1 MSADV
6 AYRRYRRRILAW
18 GAAALLAAFA
28 IGATVTM
35 TRVENDLEGRLVAEL
50 DEVGV
55 TGIRVSFSGQDG
67 TLTCTTPLEGSEDLA
82 SLHEVASAAEVMR
95 GVRRVD
101 VVPGCRVADGDDGD
115 DDGAGDDGDDG
126 NGAGE
131 LAGDAPTTS
140 LGGNTDRTVPELI
153 AADRRFSVLRRL
165 LEETGVTV
173 PSVDAPITFF
183 APSNEAFEALSEH
196 EIARLGASPDLLLA
210 ILEQHVVGELLL
222 LEDVEEGQLATAS
235 GADIPVYRNVDQA
248 DAVTLRS
255 AGTTAGV
262 SDGGILVSDGVVHV
276 VDGLL
281 IPARVRLTPVDPEV
295 EAETRAAA
303 LQIDLDALTESTQ
316 LGFAPGGFEVSF
328 LSGPTL
334 DRVAEAIIGRPGSTV
349 VVRGHTDSGGD
360 ELDNFLVSTA
370 RANAVLEQL
379 VLRGVPRPTLRA
391 EGAGAAE
398 PVRVGGVEVRV
409 ASRRVDFLVETE

>member
-6 AYRRYRRRILAW
+6 SYRRYRRRILAW
-18 GAAALLAAFA
+18 GAAALLGAFA

-35 TRVENDLEGRLVAEL
+35 TRVEDDLEGRLVSEL
-50 DEVGV
+50 DDAGV

-67 TLTCTTPLEGSEDLA
+67 TLTCTTPLDASEDLA

-101 VVPGCRVADGDDGD
+101 VVPGCRVAD
-115 DDGAGDDGDDG
+115 DGAGDDGDVGADG
-126 NGAGE
+126 NAANE
-131 LAGDAPTTS
+131 LAGDVSTTT
-140 LGGNTDRTVPELI
+140 LDGTTDRTVLELI
-153 AADRRFSVLRRL
+153 AADPRFSVVRRL

-173 PSVDAPITFF
+173 PTVGALATFF
-183 APSNEAFEALSEH
+183 APSNEAFDALSED
-196 EIARLGASPDLLLA
+196 EISLLGASPDLLLA

-222 LEDVEEGQLATAS
+222 LEDVEGGPLATAS
-235 GADIPVYRNVDQA
+235 GADVAVSRDVDQG

-255 AGTTAGV
+255 AGTTARV
-262 SDGGILVSDGVVHV
+262 SDGDILVSDGVVHV

-281 IPARVRLTPVDPEV
+281 IPARVRLTPVDPEL

-316 LGFAPGGFEVSF
+316 LGFAPGGAEVSF

-334 DRVAEAIIGRPGSTV
+334 DRVADAIIGRPGSTV

-360 ELDNFLVSTA
+360 EVDNFLVSTA

-379 VLRGVPRPTLRA
+379 VLRGVRRPTLRA

-398 PVRVGGVEVRV
+398 PVRVDGVEDRV
-409 ASRRVDFLVETE
+409 ASRRVDFIVETE